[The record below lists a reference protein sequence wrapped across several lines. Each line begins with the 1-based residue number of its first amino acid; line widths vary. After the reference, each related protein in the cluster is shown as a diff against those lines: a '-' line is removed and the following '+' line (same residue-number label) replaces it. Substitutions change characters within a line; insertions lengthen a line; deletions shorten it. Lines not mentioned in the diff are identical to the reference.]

1 MVDRRDSDSSAEDSL
16 EHRVYCESNNRT
28 DLKDLTF
35 IGYSYD
41 LSQQEIM
48 PISKFGMSKRSIRKL
63 VDHNYKILYDNK
75 SLFVSINVSCA
86 LIKKVETLPE
96 TSRLKSRIPY
106 FDKTLQN

>member
-41 LSQQEIM
+41 LS
-48 PISKFGMSKRSIRKL
+48 
-63 VDHNYKILYDNK
+63 
-75 SLFVSINVSCA
+75 
-86 LIKKVETLPE
+86 
-96 TSRLKSRIPY
+96 
-106 FDKTLQN
+106 